1 MSFQC
6 VAADSNKK
14 FLPLAFSISHVF
26 NGNRSRAKLGW
37 AKSGDSKFIAWIADF
52 ANMSGRIFDLATH
65 DAKPVFPLPSGA
77 LTASEE
83 RAPCEEYKAE
93 TLLPRHF

>member
-52 ANMSGRIFDLATH
+52 ANMSGLIFDLATH
-65 DAKPVFPLPSGA
+65 EAKAGFP
-77 LTASEE
+77 ASK
-83 RAPCEEYKAE
+83 R
-93 TLLPRHF
+93 

>member
-1 MSFQC
+1 LRPIQT
-6 VAADSNKK
+6 KK

-52 ANMSGRIFDLATH
+52 ANMSGRIFDLATM
-65 DAKPVFPLPSGA
+65 
-77 LTASEE
+77 
-83 RAPCEEYKAE
+83 APANRR
-93 TLLPRHF
+93 PRLA

>member
-14 FLPLAFSISHVF
+14 FLPLAFFISHVF

-37 AKSGDSKFIAWIADF
+37 AKSGYSKFIAWIADF
-52 ANMSGRIFDLATH
+52 ANMSGLIFDLATM
-65 DAKPVFPLPSGA
+65 
-77 LTASEE
+77 
-83 RAPCEEYKAE
+83 APANRR
-93 TLLPRHF
+93 PRLA

>member
-52 ANMSGRIFDLATH
+52 ANMSGLIFDLATH
-65 DAKPVFPLPSGA
+65 EAKPFP
-77 LTASEE
+77 ASK
-83 RAPCEEYKAE
+83 RCINRFGGVSAV
-93 TLLPRHF
+93 RRI